1 MDTNNITSDPNVQSV
16 KRVDV
21 DILLRK
27 MSDQQKKENRKKT
40 IIISTVVAS
49 VGALFFL
56 V

>member
-1 MDTNNITSDPNVQSV
+1 MNTNYTDLDPNVEPV
-16 KRVDV
+16 RRVDV

-27 MSDQQKKENRKKT
+27 MSDQQKKENRRKT